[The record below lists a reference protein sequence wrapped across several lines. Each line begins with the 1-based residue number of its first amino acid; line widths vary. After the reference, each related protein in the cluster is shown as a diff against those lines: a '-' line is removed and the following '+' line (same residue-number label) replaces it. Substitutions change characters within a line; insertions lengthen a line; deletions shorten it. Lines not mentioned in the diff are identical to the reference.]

1 MISPFLDKNIPAWH
15 FSKMSLPDKWVVLE
29 ELREKHM
36 YLSKDLNKREL
47 VQRQE
52 ALWGSLEI
60 LYLNCF
66 STPRQGLLYSSG
78 AEHRDCGS
86 GVT

>member
-52 ALWGSLEI
+52 PTET
-60 LYLNCF
+60 C
-66 STPRQGLLYSSG
+66 
-78 AEHRDCGS
+78 
-86 GVT
+86 